1 MDTYVTAREAN
12 EGFYLQGSL
21 NVGLKTDAFTVSNEK
36 TNLKITQ
43 RQNGSGGSSIETNKS
58 FYYDT
63 VSTPT
68 VTSFEVSLTNPV
80 TTLLSGVHILYG
92 PVAVSANIVATNLGT
107 FFYNKDRILTYAPSG
122 SETGLTNITTGKNPT
137 SLNSSVTFSNN
148 PLTYANNIFTNSI
161 SMSVTAY
168 NPIGAAS
175 SAVSSAP
182 VSAIYDHPSYVVFND
197 TNKYKAT
204 IQVVGNGLDN
214 IIGCRIWSGV
224 STGIPLRVTALPP
237 AYSAQ
242 SIIYD
247 NSWNITS
254 ANNGLVNGIT
264 INATEEL
271 QFANGAY
278 RSKGTGTT
286 SYLNY
291 SSYLNNTLNYSTIS
305 GTGYRFATFCWKYNQ
320 RNTNYTKLSFAV
332 NGISATVSTPNAT
345 PTVAG
350 QPLYFYYRIED
361 EDSFAIFQAGNA
373 TSLWVDAN
381 SVINQLGSGNYY
393 LLTQPVYVGGTL
405 LGGKNAALSNTFAN
419 GTLTINANQPKNV
432 FSVAVGKKIYLYLR
446 VALPMSVDIDFTHIT
461 CSMIP

>member
-1 MDTYVTAREAN
+1 
-12 EGFYLQGSL
+12 L
-21 NVGLKTDAFTVSNEK
+21 NVGLKAAAFTVSNEK

-43 RQNGSGGSSIETNKS
+43 RQSGIGGNSIETNKS

-63 VSTPT
+63 VSSPT
-68 VTSFEVSLTNPV
+68 VTSFALTLTNPATISV
-80 TTLLSGVHILYG
+80 SGIRIIYG
-92 PVAVSANIVATNLGT
+92 SVAVTANTVAENVGKY
-107 FFYNKDRILTYAPSG
+107 FYNKDNILTYMPSG
-122 SETGLTNITTGKNPT
+122 SESGLTNITAGKT
-137 SLNSSVTFSNN
+137 VTFLNSSVTFSNN
-148 PLTYANNIFTNSI
+148 SLTYSSSNFATSI
-161 SMSVTAY
+161 SMSVRAY
-168 NPIGAAS
+168 NPIGIAS

-204 IQVVGNGLDN
+204 IQLVGNGLEN

-224 STGIPLRVTALPP
+224 SAGNTPLRVTALPP

-247 NSWNITS
+247 NIWNITS
-254 ANNGLVNGIT
+254 VNNGIVSGVT
-264 INATEEL
+264 IDATEEL

-291 SSYLNNTLNYSTIS
+291 STYLNNTLNYSTIS

-320 RNTNYTKLSFAV
+320 RNDPYTLLSFAV
-332 NGISATVSTPNAT
+332 NGISATVLTPNAT

-361 EDSFAIFQAGNA
+361 KDSFATFQAGNA

-381 SVINQLGSGNYY
+381 SLQNTLAGANYFV
-393 LLTQPVYVGGTL
+393 LTQPAYVGGRV
-405 LGGKNAALSNTFAN
+405 LGGKNAALSNTFAD
-419 GTLTINANQPKNV
+419 GTLTMNVNQAKNV
-432 FSVAVGKKIYLYLR
+432 FNVATGKNIYLYLR
-446 VALPMSVDIDFTHIT
+446 VALPMSVDVDFTHIT